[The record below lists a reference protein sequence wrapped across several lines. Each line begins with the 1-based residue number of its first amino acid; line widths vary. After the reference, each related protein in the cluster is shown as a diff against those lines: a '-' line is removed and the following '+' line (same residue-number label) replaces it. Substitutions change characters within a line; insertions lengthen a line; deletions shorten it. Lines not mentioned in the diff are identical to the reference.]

1 MASGTGVRERSAAD
15 ANALTSLDEVIV
27 CVAAEEAV
35 GEEGDDGVDCRH
47 VQYSEAV
54 EQVAALAT

>member
-1 MASGTGVRERSAAD
+1 MRQRSAAD

-35 GEEGDDGVDCRH
+35 GEEGDDGVDGGH

-54 EQVAALAT
+54 GQVVALAT

>member
-1 MASGTGVRERSAAD
+1 MREQSAAD
-15 ANALTSLDEVIV
+15 ANALTSLDKVII
-27 CVAAEEAV
+27 CIAAEEAV

>member
-1 MASGTGVRERSAAD
+1 MGCGSI
-15 ANALTSLDEVIV
+15 LTSLDEVIV

-35 GEEGDDGVDCRH
+35 GEEGDDGVDCGH

-54 EQVAALAT
+54 EQGVALAT